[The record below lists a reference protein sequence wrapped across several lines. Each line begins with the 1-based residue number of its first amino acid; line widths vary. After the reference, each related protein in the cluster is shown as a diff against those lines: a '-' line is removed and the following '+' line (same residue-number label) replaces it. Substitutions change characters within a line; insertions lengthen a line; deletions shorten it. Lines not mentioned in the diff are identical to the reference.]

1 MIEELQTAWEEKCRV
16 PQYQMYSAALD
27 GVLRKIRKYYT
38 KFNEKSV
45 YVLSLILHLYYK
57 LTYIRMAWGSS
68 EEQKQEH
75 EAGNPNAKDWHDKA
89 LQVIER
95 MMEE

>member
-1 MIEELQTAWEEKCRV
+1 MEHVNNAHTIISDANDIQHLFSNNDQLSLWHTIPMIEELQTAWEEKCRV

-45 YVLSLILHLYYK
+45 YVLSLSK
-57 LTYIRMAWGSS
+57 
-68 EEQKQEH
+68 
-75 EAGNPNAKDWHDKA
+75 
-89 LQVIER
+89 
-95 MMEE
+95 